1 MLLGRYD
8 IIFRRKDNKAI
19 ILKNME
25 RLPQNNINLIR
36 GADEKNKESVK
47 IQTEYL
53 ANLENYFKG
62 TVEKRKLPE
71 SESGMQPIFSEE
83 GKPPAFI
90 DRIHKPPERKTQRIL
105 KNEDGETSGH
115 IKYNLPQE
123 GYQRLW
129 LVVDFDDTLNK
140 TSSYHKTLR
149 ENLRALTGMSSEIF
163 NQLYNGA
170 KQTNQGGK
178 KVLDFYSFI
187 GEIKKRFPGY
197 EKEID
202 SIVEE
207 ESGSDKYLDQSV
219 KRSLLAIRAS
229 GVPIRVSIL
238 TFGDIKYQ
246 QDRVNKTDLKDVVDD
261 IIYTEGGKG
270 ETLEK
275 LMSIDYKPGVKR
287 PFVVTVDDSPEQI
300 DDLDKISLK
309 SDFVNVHFR
318 NPQAKR
324 FNDVPNVRNI
334 PVLED
339 EPHEAA
345 INLYKL
351 MRVCLKDEM
360 QLTKQNIYKTLNGK
374 DFGKIYSE
382 SDNEGADVYGFGDF
396 YKNETNVVYENTAN
410 GDMLRKS
417 DYLRYGKVEHAEEI
431 IGKDGKL
438 FEIKPFGVSHSPIS
452 REEFIRGAD

>member
-1 MLLGRYD
+1 MVLYLYEKILITFVNNI
-8 IIFRRKDNKAI
+8 IIFKD
-19 ILKNME
+19 ME
-25 RLPQNNINLIR
+25 WPSQNNINLIR
-36 GADEKNKESVK
+36 GADEKSEESVK

-53 ANLENYFKG
+53 ANLENYFKS

-71 SESGMQPIFSEE
+71 AESGMQTIFGEE
-83 GKPPAFI
+83 NKPPAFI

-105 KNEDGETSGH
+105 KDEEGRTKGH

-140 TSSYHKTLR
+140 TSSYH
-149 ENLRALTGMSSEIF
+149 ENLRKNICALTDMEPETF
-163 NQLYNGA
+163 NQLYNEA
-170 KQTNQGGK
+170 KKTNQEGK
-178 KVLDFYSFI
+178 KVLNFYSFI
-187 GEIKKRFPGY
+187 EEIKKRFPEY
-197 EKEID
+197 EKEI
-202 SIVEE
+202 SNVVEE
-207 ESGSDKYLDQSV
+207 ESNSDKYLDQSV

-229 GVPIRVSIL
+229 GIPIRISIL

-246 QDRVNKTDLKDVVDD
+246 QARVNKTDLKDVVDD

-270 ETLEK
+270 EVLEK
-275 LMSIDYKPGVKR
+275 LMNIDYRPGIKH
-287 PFVVTVDDSPEQI
+287 PFVITVDDSPEQV

-324 FNDVPNVRNI
+324 FKDIPNVRNV
-334 PVLED
+334 PVLE
-339 EPHEAA
+339 EKPNEAA
-345 INLYKL
+345 VNLYKL

-360 QLTKQNIYKTLNGK
+360 QLTKQNIYKTFNSK

-382 SDNEGADVYGFGDF
+382 LNNESKDIYGLGDF
-396 YKNETNVVYENTAN
+396 FKNETNVIYENKPN
-410 GDMLRKS
+410 GDMIRKS
-417 DYLRYGKVEHAEEI
+417 DYFRYGKIEHAEEI

-438 FEIKPFGVSHSPIS
+438 FEIKPFGLSHSPIS
-452 REEFIRGAD
+452 REEFIRGTD

>member
-1 MLLGRYD
+1 
-8 IIFRRKDNKAI
+8 
-19 ILKNME
+19 ME
-25 RLPQNNINLIR
+25 RLPQNNINFIQ
-36 GADEKNKESVK
+36 GGSEKIKDSK
-47 IQTEYL
+47 AIQSDYL
-53 ANLENYFKG
+53 NNIEDFFKG

-71 SESGMQPIFSEE
+71 SESGMRPIFNEE

-105 KNEDGETSGH
+105 KNEDGETKGH
-115 IKYNLPQE
+115 IKYNLPQA

-140 TSSYHKTLR
+140 TSSYH
-149 ENLRALTGMSSEIF
+149 ENLRKNICVLTGMEPETF
-163 NQLYNGA
+163 NQLYNEA
-170 KQTNQGGK
+170 KQTNQEGK
-178 KVLDFYSFI
+178 KVLNFYSFI
-187 GEIKKRFPGY
+187 EEIKKRFPEY
-197 EKEID
+197 EKEI
-202 SIVEE
+202 SNVVEE
-207 ESGSDKYLDQSV
+207 ESNSDKYLDQSV

-229 GVPIRVSIL
+229 GVPIRISVL

-270 ETLEK
+270 EVLEK
-275 LMSIDYKPGVKR
+275 LIEMDYKPGIKC
-287 PFVVTVDDSPEQI
+287 PFVITVDDSPEQI

-309 SDFVNVHFR
+309 NDFVNVHFR

-324 FNDVPNVRNI
+324 FKDVPNVRNI

-339 EPHEAA
+339 KPNEAA
-345 INLYKL
+345 VNLYKL

-360 QLTKQNIYKTLNGK
+360 QLTKQNIYKTLNSK
-374 DFGKIYSE
+374 DFGKMYSE
-382 SDNEGADVYGFGDF
+382 SDNEGSDIYGFGDF
-396 YKNETNVVYENTAN
+396 FKNETNIIYENKPN

-417 DYLRYGKVEHAEEI
+417 DYLRYGKVEHVEET

-438 FEIKPFGVSHSPIS
+438 FEIKPFGLSHSPIS
-452 REEFIRGAD
+452 REEFIRGTD

>member
-8 IIFRRKDNKAI
+8 IIFIRKDNKAI

-105 KNEDGETSGH
+105 KNEDGETKGH

-140 TSSYHKTLR
+140 TSSHDEKLR
-149 ENLRALTGMSSEIF
+149 KNICSLTGMSSEIF
-163 NQLYNGA
+163 SQLYNEA
-170 KQTNQGGK
+170 KQINQEGK
-178 KVLDFYSFI
+178 KILDFHSFI
-187 GEIKKRFPGY
+187 SEIKKRFPKY

-202 SIVEE
+202 DIVEE
-207 ESGSDKYLDQSV
+207 ESDLNKYLDQSV
-219 KRSLLAIRAS
+219 KRSMLAIRAS
-229 GVPIRVSIL
+229 GVPIRISIL

-246 QDRVNKTDLKDVVDD
+246 QDRVNRTDLKDVVDD

-270 ETLEK
+270 EALEK
-275 LMSIDYKPGVKR
+275 LMETDYKPGIKR
-287 PFVVTVDDSPEQI
+287 PFVITVDDSAEQI
-300 DDLDKISLK
+300 NDLDKISLK

-324 FNDVPNVRNI
+324 FNDVPNVSNI

-339 EPHEAA
+339 RPNEAA
-345 INLYKL
+345 VNLYKL

-360 QLTKQNIYKTLNGK
+360 QLTKQNIYKTLNSK

-396 YKNETNVVYENTAN
+396 FKNETNVIYENTAN

-417 DYLRYGKVEHAEEI
+417 DFLRYGKAEHAEEI

-438 FEIKPFGVSHSPIS
+438 FEIKPLGLSHSPIS